1 MITAIMR
8 TPSVP
13 AIGRSKNAPMWPSDL
28 IIEVTKCSSSSV
40 PSTMPRMAGATG
52 MPFSSMNQAST
63 PKPSIMATPTT
74 ELLMA
79 KAPRMQKTRMQGSSA
94 LRGMRRICL
103 KLLIAAQPNGSISRL
118 ARMNSRNT
126 A

>member
-1 MITAIMR
+1 
-8 TPSVP
+8 
-13 AIGRSKNAPMWPSDL
+13 
-28 IIEVTKCSSSSV
+28 
-40 PSTMPRMAGATG
+40 

-63 PKPSIMATPTT
+63 PKPSIMAMPIT

-79 KAPRMQKTRMQGSSA
+79 KAPRMQKIRMHGSSA